1 MKLKALSLTLVGGA
15 VAALVAACGGGG
27 GGSAATPASVQL
39 TGVAAT
45 GLALANSTV
54 AVKCASG
61 TGSATTNDS
70 GSYTVT
76 VVDGAMPCLIKVT
89 GTADGVEVTLHSVA
103 EAGTTSGSTTSATA
117 NVTPLTEM
125 ILARAA
131 GTVPADLFENFDST
145 RAAAIT
151 STALN
156 QATTE
161 VVTTLRD
168 VVGVDLGSIDPF
180 KATLV
185 AATAS
190 NPTAGNPYDKLLD
203 DLNAKVSNEAL
214 PQVVSQIASTATGG
228 SSAPFS
234 LAEVMGN
241 VNAGSLAGCA
251 PALSGK
257 YRVIEYT
264 GAIVEVDINFGTLKL
279 NAPDGEQAV
288 VPSTTQ
294 ACQFSVGTTKF
305 AIGPSGAGAIVD
317 NQRVGYIFPVQ
328 AHNFASVQGK
338 WNFTESGI
346 EETNLGVHFL
356 GEADVAADGKVSVCE
371 YDVMNNNFTTCEPET
386 EAITLQEQTGGYFVL
401 NYGVDSSP
409 VYGFRAPNGSLTLFG
424 SNNPSG
430 TETAGSF
437 RTHFVLT
444 RPQSLSLPAVGTV
457 SNSWDVGQLY
467 VAASPSTTNGTLTTS
482 ILAESVPVT
491 AVDASAGT
499 VTRTRARDC
508 RVDTL
513 QINKPIDGLRYR
525 AASTFTDCDGKVT
538 NISAFY
544 SRGLPGLGMNVAVD
558 AMPGSHFYF
567 ISVKRP

>member
-1 MKLKALSLTLVGGA
+1 MKRKVIGLTLVGTA
-15 VAALVAACGGGG
+15 VAALLAACGGGG
-27 GGSAATPASVQL
+27 GGGGDTAATPASVQL

-76 VVDGAMPCLIKVT
+76 VVDGALPCLVKVT

-131 GTVPADLFENFDST
+131 GTVPAALFENFDST
-145 RAAAIT
+145 TASAIT
-151 STALN
+151 NATLN

-161 VVTTLRD
+161 VLTTLRD

-180 KATLV
+180 KASLV

-190 NPTAGNPYDKLLD
+190 NPTGGNSYDVLLD
-203 DLNAKVSNEAL
+203 QLNAKVSNEAL
-214 PQVVSQIASTATGG
+214 PQVVSQIASTAPTGTA
-228 SSAPFS
+228 APFS
-234 LAEVMGN
+234 LADVMGN
-241 VNAGSLAGCA
+241 VNAGSLVGCA

-279 NAPDGEQAV
+279 NAPDGEETI

-294 ACQFSVGTTKF
+294 ACQFSVGVTNF

-317 NQRVGYIFPVQ
+317 DLRVGYIFPVQ
-328 AHNFASVQGK
+328 AHSFASVQGK
-338 WNFTESGI
+338 WNFVESGI
-346 EETNLGVHFL
+346 EETNLGVHFM
-356 GEADVAADGKVSVCE
+356 GEADVAADGKVSLCE
-371 YDVMNNNFTTCEPET
+371 YDVMNNNFTTCEAET
-386 EAITLQEQTGGYFVL
+386 EEAITLQEQTGGHFVL
-401 NYGVDSSP
+401 NYGVESSP

-424 SNNPSG
+424 SNNPGG
-430 TETAGSF
+430 TDTAGSF

-444 RPQSLSLPAVGTV
+444 RPQSAVLPAVGAV
-457 SNSWDVGQLY
+457 SNFWDVNQRY
-467 VAASPSTTNGTLTTS
+467 VAAMDPTTSNGTLTAT
-482 ILAESVPVT
+482 IAAESITVT
-491 AVDASAGT
+491 AVDASAAT
-499 VTRTRARDC
+499 VTRTRARDD
-508 RVDTL
+508 RVDTF

-525 AASTFTDCDGKVT
+525 AATTSIPAV
-538 NISAFY
+538 Y
-544 SRGLPGLGMNVAVD
+544 SRDLPGLGMNVAID
-558 AMPGSHFYF
+558 GMPNSHFYN